1 MHVNLCRFFIILLLL
16 ITFSPTDIRAA
27 EGGVPNNAKECLENP
42 EICQE
47 NKQTTPDFSERQ
59 DTITGWD
66 FIKMFL
72 ALGFVLLLIYGAMK
86 LVNKRNHLFDS
97 QKTILNVGG
106 TTLGNNKS
114 LQIVKVGNS
123 LLVLGVSDSIQLL
136 KEVSDEEEKE
146 AILRAYQDRMESSI
160 NSEQLIGLF
169 GKWKDKQSVKTTNS
183 FSSLLKE
190 QLKDLTNERKNK
202 LERIKK
208 EEL

>member
-1 MHVNLCRFFIILLLL
+1 MHVNLCRFFIIVLLI
-16 ITFSPTDIRAA
+16 ITFSPTEIRAD
-27 EGGVPNNAKECLENP
+27 GGIPNNAKKCLENP
-42 EICQE
+42 VLCQDTE
-47 NKQTTPDFSERQ
+47 QTTPDFSERQ

-160 NSEQLIGLF
+160 NSEQLIGLL
-169 GKWKDKQSVKTTNS
+169 GKWKEKKSVKTSNS
-183 FSSLLKE
+183 FSSMLKE
-190 QLKDLTNERKNK
+190 QLKDLTTERKNK
-202 LERIKK
+202 LDRIKK

>member
-1 MHVNLCRFFIILLLL
+1 MYVKLCRFLIVLVLL
-16 ITFSPTDIRAA
+16 IIFSPTDIRAA
-27 EGGVPNNAKECLENP
+27 GGGVPNNAKDCVENP
-42 EICQE
+42 ELCKGKVE
-47 NKQTTPDFSERQ
+47 TTPHFSERQ

-106 TTLGNNKS
+106 TTLGNNKT

-169 GKWKDKQSVKTTNS
+169 GKWKEKQSVKSTTS

-190 QLKDLTNERKNK
+190 QLKGLSNERKNK
-202 LERIKK
+202 LDRIKK

>member
-1 MHVNLCRFFIILLLL
+1 MYVNISRLFIVLFLL
-16 ITFSPTDIRAA
+16 ITFSPTDISAG
-27 EGGVPNNAKECLENP
+27 GGVPNNAKECMESPQLCNDNEQSVPN
-42 EICQE
+42 
-47 NKQTTPDFSERQ
+47 FSERENA
-59 DTITGWD
+59 ISGWD

-72 ALGFVLLLIYGAMK
+72 ALGFVLFLIYGAMK
-86 LVNKRNHLFDS
+86 LVNKKNQLFDT

-123 LLVLGVSDSIQLL
+123 ILVLGVSDSIQLL

-146 AILRAYQDRMESSI
+146 VILKAYQDRIESSI
-160 NSEQLIGLF
+160 NSEQIIGLI
-169 GKWKDKQSVKTTNS
+169 GKWKEKKAVKSSNT
-183 FSSLLKE
+183 FSSLLKD
-190 QLKDLTNERKNK
+190 QLNNLSNERKNK

>member
-1 MHVNLCRFFIILLLL
+1 MHVNVCRFFIILLLL
-16 ITFSPTDIRAA
+16 ITFSPTVVSA
-27 EGGVPNNAKECLENP
+27 GGGIPNNAKDCLENP
-42 EICQE
+42 ELCQDNE
-47 NKQTTPDFSERQ
+47 QNSPNFSERQ

-66 FIKMFL
+66 FIKMLF

-146 AILRAYQDRMESSI
+146 AILKAYQDRLESSI
-160 NSEQLIGLF
+160 NSEQLIGLL
-169 GKWKDKQSVKTTNS
+169 GKWKEKQVGKSSNS

-190 QLKDLTNERKNK
+190 QLQDLTNERKNK
-202 LERIKK
+202 LDRMKK